1 MTSKSR
7 LLQLQ
12 LQLQVQLQLP
22 VILLWL
28 LTFLAVK
35 QAEHRSGTRGE
46 EAHVSERSELCA
58 VPSFRE
64 ERREPMRCNRIGLRP
79 AVLDQPFGCWKGSS
93 FGYFSLHK
101 QRRAFQQPNGWSK

>member
-7 LLQLQ
+7 LLQLPLPLQ
-12 LQLQVQLQLP
+12 LQLQLQLQLP

-35 QAEHRSGTRGE
+35 QAEHRSRTGGE

-58 VPSFRE
+58 APLACE
-64 ERREPMRCNRIGLRP
+64 ERRGPMRLHRIGECP
-79 AVLDQPFGCWKGSS
+79 AMAV
-93 FGYFSLHK
+93 
-101 QRRAFQQPNGWSK
+101 

>member
-1 MTSKSR
+1 MR
-7 LLQLQ
+7 LRLR
-12 LQLQVQLQLP
+12 LP

-35 QAEHRSGTRGE
+35 QAEHRSETRGE

-79 AVLDQPFGCWKGSS
+79 AVLDQPFGCWKDSS
-93 FGYFSLHK
+93 FGYFFFAQAKKSDSLM
-101 QRRAFQQPNGWSK
+101 RSRSESFCSSANPT